1 MIVLIK
7 LNYKLVNLFLAIASF
22 FLILKLIPES
32 IGLFEHISPIITPIL
47 ISFLISYMLYL
58 IYKFLPNKI
67 NKNIKILIVLFILLI
82 VTIVFIFKLIP
93 ILKKELTFLAD
104 MISYITKNIPKRIN
118 VSNNISIYLE
128 KSLSNI
134 SNNIYKI
141 TSDVIL
147 NSINTIKTVIFVITL
162 SIFIF
167 IGMDQ
172 IKEKLYLLLKKTKYE
187 CLIKNILLD
196 ISKYFKSLGII
207 MIIEFIEYT
216 FVFFIIGHEN
226 YLLLGFLMSISSLI
240 PYLGNTIVNILSIL
254 FSLRISRI
262 CFILTVTATL
272 LLPILDAYVV
282 DPKIIK
288 STLKINQIKII
299 LVSIL
304 LNLIFGAIGFILAVP
319 TIIIIE
325 NILSYKNVI

>member
-47 ISFLISYMLYL
+47 ISFLISYMLYI

-67 NKNIKILIVLFILLI
+67 NQNIRILIVLFILLI
-82 VTIVFIFKLIP
+82 VTIVCIFKLIP

-118 VSNNISIYLE
+118 VSNNISMYLE

-147 NSINTIKTVIFVITL
+147 KSINTIKTVIFVITL

-167 IGMDQ
+167 IGMDK

-207 MIIEFIEYT
+207 MIIEFVEYT

-226 YLLLGFLMSISSLI
+226 YLLLGLLMSISSLM

-304 LNLIFGAIGFILAVP
+304 LNLIFGAVGFILAVP

>member
-67 NKNIKILIVLFILLI
+67 NQNIRILIVLFILLI
-82 VTIVFIFKLIP
+82 VIIVFIFKLIP

-118 VSNNISIYLE
+118 VSNNISMYLE

-147 NSINTIKTVIFVITL
+147 KSINTIKTVIFVITL

-167 IGMDQ
+167 IGMDK

-187 CLIKNILLD
+187 CLIKNIILD

-226 YLLLGFLMSISSLI
+226 YLLLGLLMSISSLI

>member
-67 NKNIKILIVLFILLI
+67 NQNIRILIVLFILLI
-82 VTIVFIFKLIP
+82 VIIVFIFKLIP

-104 MISYITKNIPKRIN
+104 MISYIPKYIPKRIN
-118 VSNNISIYLE
+118 VSNNISMYLE

-147 NSINTIKTVIFVITL
+147 KSINTIKTVIFVITL

-167 IGMDQ
+167 IGMDK

-226 YLLLGFLMSISSLI
+226 YFLLGFLMSISSLI

-325 NILSYKNVI
+325 NILSHKNVI

>member
-32 IGLFEHISPIITPIL
+32 IGLFEYISPIITPIL

-118 VSNNISIYLE
+118 VSNNISMYLE

-147 NSINTIKTVIFVITL
+147 KSINTIKTVIFVITL

-207 MIIEFIEYT
+207 MIIEFVEYT

-226 YLLLGFLMSISSLI
+226 YLLLGLLMSISSLI

-288 STLKINQIKII
+288 STLKINPIKII

-304 LNLIFGAIGFILAVP
+304 LNLIFGAVGFILAVP

>member
-32 IGLFEHISPIITPIL
+32 IGLFEYISPIITPIL

-67 NKNIKILIVLFILLI
+67 NKNIKVLIVLFVLLI
-82 VTIVFIFKLIP
+82 VTIVFVFKLIP

-104 MISYITKNIPKRIN
+104 MVNYITKNIPKRIN

-147 NSINTIKTVIFVITL
+147 KSINTIKTVIFVITL

-167 IGMDQ
+167 IGMDK

-187 CLIKNILLD
+187 CLIKNIILD
-196 ISKYFKSLGII
+196 ISKYFESLGII
-207 MIIEFIEYT
+207 MIIEFVEYT

-226 YLLLGFLMSISSLI
+226 YLLLGLLMSISSLI
-240 PYLGNTIVNILSIL
+240 PYLGNTMVNIFSIL

-262 CFILTVTATL
+262 CFILTVAVTL

-288 STLKINQIKII
+288 STLKINPIKII

-304 LNLIFGAIGFILAVP
+304 LNLIFGAVGFILAVP